1 MSNTPQNLA
10 ALDDR
15 LDRLINIDLG
25 QRGIEHLHAAA
36 RGKLGRSLVGAAADL
51 LDRVAPGDTVLL
63 TSGSVTRSWIS
74 PHIGENDGPAG
85 LAAIAR
91 ALWLAKR
98 AQLIVVAEDALHG
111 PLASI
116 MAAAGL
122 TALPAEQARI
132 ASNDGSLAAVSL
144 RTFTTDT
151 GAAPATAAALLDEL
165 APTLLFS
172 TERIGRNADG
182 IYCNMRGRD
191 NGFGRARI
199 DHIFDEA
206 LQRGIPTVAVGDG
219 GNEIGMG
226 LVGEVVRSHV
236 KFGDQ
241 RAGGGA
247 GIGAITGA
255 DVLVT
260 AAVSNWGCYAIA
272 AALAARRQDPRLL
285 HTPAMEQALLGRGI
299 EAGLINSVDGI
310 IDANVDGIGLSTHM
324 AITELVQAI
333 VKPALDKIPQR

>member
-1 MSNTPQNLA
+1 MVSAETLA

-15 LDRLINIDLG
+15 LDRLVNLDLG
-25 QRGIEHLHAAA
+25 QRGVEHLHAAA
-36 RGKLGRSLVGAAADL
+36 RSKLGGSPVGAAADL
-51 LDRVAPGDTVLL
+51 LDRVAPGDTVLM

-85 LAAIAR
+85 LAAVAR
-91 ALWLAKR
+91 ALSLARR
-98 AQLIVVAEDALHG
+98 ANLVVLAEETLLV
-111 PLASI
+111 PVASI
-116 MAAAGL
+116 MAVAGL
-122 TALPAEQARI
+122 TALPPEQARI
-132 ASNDGSLAAVSL
+132 ASNEGSLAAVTL
-144 RTFTTDT
+144 QPFTTDAA
-151 GAAPATAAALLDEL
+151 AAPAAAATLLNEL

-191 NGFGRARI
+191 NGVGRARI
-199 DHIFDEA
+199 DYVFDEA
-206 LQRGIPTVAVGDG
+206 LRRDIPTVAVGDG

-226 LVGEVVRSHV
+226 LVSEAVRAHV

-241 RAGGGA
+241 RVGGGA

-255 DVLVT
+255 QVLVT

-285 HTPAMEQALLGRGI
+285 HTPAMERALLSRGV
-299 EAGLINSVDGI
+299 EVGLINSLDGI
-310 IDANVDGIGLSTHM
+310 IDANVDGIALSTHM
-324 AITELVQAI
+324 AVAELIQAI
-333 VKPALDKIPQR
+333 VAPAVHKKF

>member
-1 MSNTPQNLA
+1 MSDTTESCA
-10 ALDDR
+10 TLDDR
-15 LDRLINIDLG
+15 LDRLVNLDLG
-25 QRGIEHLHAAA
+25 QRGVEHLHAAA
-36 RGKLGRSLVGAAADL
+36 RSKLGRSLVGAAADL
-51 LDRVAPGDTVLL
+51 LDRIAPGDTVLM

-74 PHIGENDGPAG
+74 PYIGENDGPAG

-98 AQLIVVAEDALHG
+98 ANLIVMAEDTLHG
-111 PLASI
+111 PVASI
-116 MAAAGL
+116 LGLAGL
-122 TALPAEQARI
+122 TALPLEQART
-132 ASNDGSLAAVSL
+132 ASSEGSLATVTL
-144 RTFTTDT
+144 RSFTIDT
-151 GAAPATAAALLDEL
+151 AAASSAAAALLDEL
-165 APTLLFS
+165 APALLFS

-191 NGFGRARI
+191 NGNGRARI

-206 LQRGIPTVAVGDG
+206 FRRGIPTVGVGDG

-226 LVGEVVRSHV
+226 LVSEAVRDHV

-241 RAGGGA
+241 RAGGGK
-247 GIGAITGA
+247 GIGAITGV

-285 HTPAMEQALLGRGI
+285 HTAAMEKALLCRGV
-299 EAGLINSVDGI
+299 EVGLINSVDGI
-310 IDANVDGIGLSTHM
+310 IDANVDGIALTTHM
-324 AITELVQAI
+324 AVTELIQAI
-333 VKPALDKIPQR
+333 VAAAVHKTR